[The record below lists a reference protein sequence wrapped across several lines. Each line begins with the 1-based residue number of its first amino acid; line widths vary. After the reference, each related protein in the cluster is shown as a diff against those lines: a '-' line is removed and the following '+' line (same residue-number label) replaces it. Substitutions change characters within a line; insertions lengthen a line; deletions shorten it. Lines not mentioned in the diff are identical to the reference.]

1 MPKNWP
7 KVEEI
12 TSGSDWSILAPKND
26 AVKEISSKLLQEI
39 PTEAQLYKSTNT
51 VPDTLIK
58 IFI

>member
-7 KVEEI
+7 KK
-12 TSGSDWSILAPKND
+12 KND

-39 PTEAQLYKSTNT
+39 PTEVQLYKSTNT